1 MDYRRMN
8 DICYIRIDRG
18 EEIIE
23 KLLEVCKTEGIKSA
37 IFSGI
42 GGCSKA
48 ELQTFIPEIG
58 SFETETI
65 EGMLELNTKWLSVI
79 LSRLQSFI
87 QQKLSC
93 DRL

>member
-23 KLLEVCKTEGIKSA
+23 KLLEACKTEGIKSA

-65 EGMLELNTKWLSVI
+65 EGMLELNTKWPSVI